1 MDDLFI
7 EAKAQGK
14 SLRFGYDGSK
24 DGHHKVRWATP
35 VKLLAQE
42 DGYQRWLCYDLTRRD
57 LRQFRTD
64 RTAQEVHAEGIF
76 APLMFDRPGNGY
88 TEDGLPGY
96 TQAAEV
102 GLIPA

>member
-14 SLRFGYDGSK
+14 SLRFGYDGAK

-35 VKLLAQE
+35 IKELAP
-42 DGYQRWLCYDLTRRD
+42 GRWLCYDLTRRGM
-57 LRQFRTD
+57 RQFRTD